1 MSEGIL
7 LQTVTISITNIFVI
21 IASHLFLNNEIF
33 LQSSLPFDLFKLV
46 DVKAECTTMH
56 RSVCSH
62 AFTLFPENTLVF
74 SNVLEV
80 FSKSL
85 H

>member
-33 LQSSLPFDLFKLV
+33 LQSRLPFDLFKLV
-46 DVKAECTTMH
+46 DVTAKCATMG
-56 RSVCSH
+56 R
-62 AFTLFPENTLVF
+62 
-74 SNVLEV
+74 
-80 FSKSL
+80 
-85 H
+85 